1 MNTAT
6 LAPTNRTSARRR
18 LSNGKGAFTRY
29 RRPRACSSRLTRHS
43 GPVSRPRLLRIDRRV
58 ASEEA
63 QDASGSLP
71 TQTIITLAAV
81 LIVSGTRWR
90 RGKLGRMDA
99 TGWSPAEARL
109 LRVHEELRYASGADQ
124 GAPILDGRINY
135 HWVTSP
141 AELGLRKMMLEAG
154 INRVRD
160 AAGRDGPRRPALAI
174 RSSPWKAGDVSA
186 PWHDEFDLDHGHVRY
201 FGDHKPGT
209 LGIPGATSGNR
220 ALLQAWHSHNGVNR
234 QQRLQAP
241 PLLLFRA
248 FTVHPSKGGAIHKGH
263 VEFCGVALIE
273 RLEYVVQR
281 DPRTGRS
288 FPNIAVDLAVLSGN
302 SEDAVDMRWIDDR
315 RDPNLGLEQTLRFA
329 PESWIRWVAEGRAA
343 IPRVRR
349 RVLSSRVQSK
359 REQLPDSDSH
369 EERALLQVYKHFLER
384 RHAFEMLASRV
395 AAQVLGNSG
404 ASYHPGWLTRSGG
417 DGGVDFVGRLDVGA
431 AGANTPIVVLG
442 QAKCVAPESSVSA
455 DQVAR
460 VVARLRR
467 GWIGVF
473 VTTGVFSERAQIE
486 IIDDQYPLV
495 LVPGAKLAKEVLRMA
510 AADHDGDLQALLDSV
525 TSEYEGA
532 ITHRR
537 PEEIL
542 NDAAG

>member
-1 MNTAT
+1 MNGEHNDLIFDLDVTPSIGYDLVHNRVPIIRHLYARPAGSAPLTDVVVTVT
-6 LAPTNRTSARRR
+6 LVERDT
-18 LSNGKGAFTRY
+18 
-29 RRPRACSSRLTRHS
+29 
-43 GPVSRPRLLRIDRRV
+43 RV
-58 ASEEA
+58 ASPWAREF
-63 QDASGSLP
+63 QS
-71 TQTIITLAAV
+71 I
-81 LIVSGTRWR
+81 
-90 RGKLGRMDA
+90 
-99 TGWSPAEARL
+99 PAEGLEVRPEIVLDPA
-109 LRVHEELRYASGADQ
+109 VMADIEEQ
-124 GAPILDGRINY
+124 
-135 HWVTSP
+135 
-141 AELGLRKMMLEAG
+141 
-154 INRVRD
+154 
-160 AAGRDGPRRPALAI
+160 RPA
-174 RSSPWKAGDVSA
+174 
-186 PWHDEFDLDHGHVRY
+186 
-201 FGDHKPGT
+201 T
-209 LGIPGATSGNR
+209 LLVEATSGD
-220 ALLQAWHSHNGVNR
+220 
-234 QQRLQAP
+234 
-241 PLLLFRA
+241 
-248 FTVHPSKGGAIHKGH
+248 TVMG
-263 VEFCGVALIE
+263 
-273 RLEYVVQR
+273 
-281 DPRTGRS
+281 RTH
-288 FPNIAVDLAVLSGN
+288 
-302 SEDAVDMRWIDDR
+302 
-315 RDPNLGLEQTLRFA
+315 TLRFA

-369 EERALLQVYKHFLER
+369 EERALLQVYKHLLER